1 MPTVIDLGAPNFG
14 GFTILGDAA
23 GDNAAYVSDAGDVN
37 GDGFADIVV
46 GAPLAG
52 YGAAGA
58 AYVIFGRPGGFGT
71 IDLSNLQP
79 AEGFILQGAGSID
92 YAGISVS
99 SAGDIN
105 GDGFD
110 DILVGTSVGGFYYT
124 GTSHAYVIFGKST
137 GFGTINLANLA
148 PSAGFVINGTLGFD
162 NPMIVADAGD
172 INGDGF
178 DDIII
183 GDREANS
190 GTGAAYVIFGK
201 ATGFGTIDVANLSSA
216 VGFRINGGVGDRAGV
231 SVSGAGDVNGD
242 GFDDLIVGAYLGDN
256 GGNNAGEA
264 YVIFGKSS
272 GFTTLN
278 LESLP
283 AGAGFIIQGDVAEDW
298 AGFDVSAA
306 GDVNGDG
313 FDDVIVGAPLGDNGG
328 TGAGEAY
335 VIFGKATGFGT
346 VDLSNLGSAGFVI
359 QGDAT
364 GDALGW
370 SVSAAGDVNGDGLGD
385 LIVGAPFGDNGGA
398 YAGEAYVIFGR
409 STGFA
414 TIDLTNLSPADGY
427 IIQGD
432 DADDR
437 AGQSVSAAGDVNG
450 DGLDDIIVG
459 ARTADNGGG
468 ASYVIFSGPMSSVD
482 ARNDFD
488 GDGYDDVLWRNDDGR
503 VTVWLGTATGQLSDT
518 NVYRTVDTE
527 WQVAATGDFD
537 GDGLDDVLWRN
548 TDGRLTNWLGVD
560 TGVFQDSNLYRNVPV
575 QWQVVGTG
583 DMNGDTRDDIL
594 WRSTDGRLTTWL
606 GTDTGWFSDT
616 NTYRTVDTQ
625 WDVAGIGD
633 FNGDGEDDILW
644 HGADGRIT
652 VWLGTQTGGHF
663 FDTNGYRNV
672 DVHWQVA
679 GIGDFDENGRDDI
692 LWRNTDGRITSW
704 LGASDGWFTDTNA
717 YRSVDPR
724 WHVGSIG
731 DFDGD
736 GDDDIF
742 WRNADGRVTEWSA
755 AGAGV
760 FVDSNTYRIVDTHW
774 YAQPDWLT

>member
-14 GFTILGDAA
+14 GFTILGDTA
-23 GDNAAYVSDAGDVN
+23 GDNAGYVSDAGDVN
-37 GDGFADIVV
+37 GDGFADIIV

-52 YGAAGA
+52 YGATGA

-71 IDLSNLQP
+71 IDLGNLQP
-79 AEGFILQGAGSID
+79 ADGFLIQGAGSID

-110 DILVGTSVGGFYYT
+110 DILVGTSVGGFYYS
-124 GTSHAYVIFGKST
+124 GTSQAYVIFGKST
-137 GFGTINLANLA
+137 GFGTIDLSNLA
-148 PSAGFVINGTLGFD
+148 PSNGFIINGTVGFD
-162 NPMIVADAGD
+162 NPLIVADAGD
-172 INGDGF
+172 VNGDGF

-183 GDREANS
+183 GDRDASS

-242 GFDDLIVGAYLGDN
+242 GFDDLIVGAYFGDN

-283 AGAGFIIQGDVAEDW
+283 AGAGFIIQGDTAEDW
-298 AGFDVSAA
+298 AGFSVSAA

-359 QGDAT
+359 QGDAS

-370 SVSAAGDVNGDGLGD
+370 SVSAAGDVNGDGFGD

-459 ARTADNGGG
+459 ARTADNGAG

-482 ARNDFD
+482 ARNDFN
-488 GDGYDDVLWRNDDGR
+488 GDGFDDVLWRSDDGR
-503 VTVWLGTATGQLSDT
+503 VTVWLGTAIGELSDT
-518 NVYRTVDTE
+518 NAYRTVDTG

-537 GDGLDDVLWRN
+537 GDGRDDLLWRN
-548 TDGRLTNWLGVD
+548 TDGRLTNWLGTD

-583 DMNGDTRDDIL
+583 DINGDLRDDIL

-644 HGADGRIT
+644 HSADGRIT
-652 VWLGTQTGGHF
+652 VWLGTQTGQF

-672 DVHWQVA
+672 DTHWRVA
-679 GIGDFDENGRDDI
+679 GVGDFDGNGRDDV
-692 LWRNTDGRITSW
+692 LWRSTDGRITSW
-704 LGASDGWFTDTNA
+704 LGTPDGWFTDTNA
-717 YRSVDPR
+717 YRSVDPS
-724 WHVGSIG
+724 WHVGSVG

-736 GDDDIF
+736 SRDDIF
-742 WRNADGRVTEWSA
+742 WRNSDGRVTEWSA
-755 AGAGV
+755 NGAGV
-760 FVDSNTYRIVDTHW
+760 FVDSNAYRIVDTHW
-774 YAQPDWLT
+774 HAQPDWLT

>member
-1 MPTVIDLGAPNFG
+1 MPTVIDLGPPNFG
-14 GFTILGDAA
+14 GFRILGDAA

-37 GDGFADIVV
+37 GDGFADIIV

-79 AEGFILQGAGSID
+79 ADGFLLQGAGSID

-137 GFGTINLANLA
+137 GFGTIDLSNLA
-148 PSAGFVINGTLGFD
+148 PSAGFIINGTLGFD

-201 ATGFGTIDVANLSSA
+201 ATGFGTIDLANLSSA

-242 GFDDLIVGAYLGDN
+242 GFDDLIVGAYFGDN

-370 SVSAAGDVNGDGLGD
+370 SVSAAGDVNGDGFGD

-409 STGFA
+409 STAFA

-548 TDGRLTNWLGVD
+548 TDGRLTNWLGTD

-717 YRSVDPR
+717 YSSVDPR

-742 WRNADGRVTEWSA
+742 WRNSDGRVTEWSA
-755 AGAGV
+755 AGAGT
-760 FVDSNTYRIVDTHW
+760 FIDSNTYRIVDTHW
-774 YAQPDWLT
+774 HAQPDWLT